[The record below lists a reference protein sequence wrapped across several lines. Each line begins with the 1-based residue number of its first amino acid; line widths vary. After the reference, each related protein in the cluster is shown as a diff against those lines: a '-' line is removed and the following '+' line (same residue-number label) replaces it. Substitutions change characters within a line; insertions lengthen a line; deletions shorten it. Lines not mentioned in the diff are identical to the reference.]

1 MKETERMNKD
11 RVTKNIKKE
20 RLINRHKEHVKTRE
34 QREKWLVGG
43 WKVLV
48 LNVEGNMMR
57 I

>member
-34 QREKWLVGG
+34 QREKWFVGG
-43 WKVLV
+43 
-48 LNVEGNMMR
+48 
-57 I
+57 